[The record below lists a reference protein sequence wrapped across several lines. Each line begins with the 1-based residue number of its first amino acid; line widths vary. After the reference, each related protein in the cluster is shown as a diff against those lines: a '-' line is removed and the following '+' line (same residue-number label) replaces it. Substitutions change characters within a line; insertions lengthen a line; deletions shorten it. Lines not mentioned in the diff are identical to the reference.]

1 MRWENVKDIA
11 WEKFY
16 SNSTPP
22 TQGALCAIVAKI
34 AKRCKKKVSLPNVI
48 ITELLPQG
56 RVSEVYSLGDVS
68 FDSLQTWN
76 WKCRD
81 AE

>member
-1 MRWENVKDIA
+1 MCYCGK
-11 WEKFY
+11 
-16 SNSTPP
+16 
-22 TQGALCAIVAKI
+22 KI

-56 RVSEVYSLGDVS
+56 RVSEVYGLGDVS